1 MMRPLP
7 AFAFMILL
15 LGQVTACK
23 SPETLSLDVQG
34 HRGLR
39 GFLPENSIPGFLK
52 AMEIGVKT
60 LEMDVVITRDS
71 QVVVSHEPFLSG
83 DLCRREGAI
92 PISKNS
98 ERNFNIYRME
108 YAEVRKFD
116 CGSNGNKD
124 FPYQK
129 KITAYKPLLTQ
140 AIDSVERH
148 AKARS
153 LPAPLYNVEI
163 KSAVATDNLY
173 HPAPAEYA
181 EQVIRALQR
190 KGVLARSTIQ
200 SFDIRPLKYIRA
212 KYPQV
217 QVSLL
222 VDNNQTPEQNLAA
235 LGFAPNVYSPRY
247 QLVDARLM
255 RLAREKKIR
264 IIPWTVNEPAD
275 IEKMMALGVDGMI
288 SDYPNRVLSRSQ
300 PGKFRKKA

>member
-1 MMRPLP
+1 MNPLKS
-7 AFAFMILL
+7 FTLMILL
-15 LGQVTACK
+15 LGPVAACK
-23 SPETLSLDVQG
+23 TAESFSLDVQG

-52 AMEIGVKT
+52 AMDIGVRT
-60 LEMDVVITRDS
+60 LEMDVVISRDS

-83 DLCRREGAI
+83 ELCRREGEI

-108 YAEVRKFD
+108 YAEIRKFD

-129 KITAYKPLLTQ
+129 KMTAYKPLLTQ

-148 AKARS
+148 AQRKSLAR
-153 LPAPLYNVEI
+153 PLYNVEI
-163 KSAVATDNLY
+163 KSAVSTDGIY
-173 HPAPAEYA
+173 HPAPAAYA
-181 EQVIRALQR
+181 EQVIRALSR
-190 KGVLARSTIQ
+190 KGVLERSTIQ
-200 SFDIRPLKYIRA
+200 SFDMRPLKYIRA
-212 KYPQV
+212 KYPKV

-235 LGFAPNVYSPRY
+235 LGFVPNIYSPHY
-247 QLVDARLM
+247 SLVDEKLM
-255 RLAREKKIR
+255 QLAREKKIKV
-264 IIPWTVNEPAD
+264 IPWTVNDPAD
-275 IEKMMALGVDGMI
+275 IEKMMALGVNGMI

-300 PGKFRKKA
+300 ASKARKKA

>member
-1 MMRPLP
+1 MNLLKSI
-7 AFAFMILL
+7 ALMIL

-23 SPETLSLDVQG
+23 NTKSRALDVQG

-52 AMEIGVKT
+52 AMDIGVTT

-71 QVVVSHEPFLSG
+71 QVVVSDEAFLSG
-83 DLCRREGAI
+83 ERCRREGEI

-98 ERNFNIYRME
+98 ERNFNIYRMQ

-129 KITAYKPLLTQ
+129 KMITYKPLLTQ
-140 AIDSVERH
+140 AIDSAERH
-148 AKARS
+148 AQRKS
-153 LPAPLYNVEI
+153 LAAPLYNVEI
-163 KSAVATDNLY
+163 KSALATDGIY

-181 EQVIRALQR
+181 EQVIKALKR

-200 SFDIRPLKYIRA
+200 SFDIRPLKHIRA
-212 KYPQV
+212 KYPKV
-217 QVSLL
+217 RVSLL
-222 VDNNQTPEQNLAA
+222 VDNNRTPEQNLAA
-235 LGFAPNVYSPRY
+235 LGFVPDIYSP
-247 QLVDARLM
+247 QFNLVDARLM
-255 RLAREKKIR
+255 QLAREKKIKV
-264 IIPWTVNEPAD
+264 IPWTVNEPAD
-275 IEKMMALGVDGMI
+275 IEKMMGLGVDGII

-300 PGKFRKKA
+300 AGKFRKKA